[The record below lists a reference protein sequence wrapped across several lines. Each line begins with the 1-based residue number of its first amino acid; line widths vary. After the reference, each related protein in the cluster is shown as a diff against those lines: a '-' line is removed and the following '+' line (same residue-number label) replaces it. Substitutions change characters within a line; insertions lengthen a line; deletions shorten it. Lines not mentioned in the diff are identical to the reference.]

1 MKKRKESKELK
12 ALREA
17 ISNYYDKHKGNC
29 VITCS
34 VFAFDEEYEVID
46 DRMWI
51 VGYAPCVKIDHEEIG
66 KIIEAGD
73 FSETWYE

>member
-1 MKKRKESKELK
+1 MKERKESKALK
-12 ALREA
+12 NLQKA
-17 ISNYYDKHKGNC
+17 IAAYYDEHDGNC
-29 VITCS
+29 VINCS
-34 VFAFDEEYEVID
+34 VFAFDEDTQVVD

-73 FSETWYE
+73 FTESWYE

>member
-1 MKKRKESKELK
+1 MKERKESKELQ

-17 ISNYYDKHKGNC
+17 ISNYYDKHEGNC
-29 VITCS
+29 VINCS
-34 VFAFDEEYEVID
+34 VFAFDEEMEVID

-51 VGYAPCVKIDHEEIG
+51 VGYAPCVKLDHEEMG

-73 FSETWYE
+73 FYESWYE